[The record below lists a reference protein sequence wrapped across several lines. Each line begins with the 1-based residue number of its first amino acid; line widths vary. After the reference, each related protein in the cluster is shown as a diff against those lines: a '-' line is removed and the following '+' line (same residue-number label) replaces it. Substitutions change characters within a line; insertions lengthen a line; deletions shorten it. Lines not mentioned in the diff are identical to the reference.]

1 MPTPSGEEP
10 RAGEATRN
18 HALLGALPCCWCAP
32 HMEDAMCYS
41 RDYRIFGDKK
51 AQETRQERR
60 AGVID
65 RLLEDAN
72 KPGEKTKAEEPPVKD
87 IVPAK

>member
-1 MPTPSGEEP
+1 MRSG
-10 RAGEATRN
+10 R
-18 HALLGALPCCWCAP
+18 ALPCCWCGP

-41 RDYRIFGDKK
+41 RDYRIFDDRK

-72 KPGEKTKAEEPPVKD
+72 KHGGKTKAEEPPVKD